1 MSARRADRDGALR
14 AWLRSHQRS
23 FSDSLASLLRRPL
36 ASLLTLSVLGLA
48 IALPVC
54 LAALVKE
61 ADRFASGLRD
71 SREINV
77 FFQPQLSQGEA
88 TQFAERWQRDR
99 RVASLSLR
107 SPDDGL
113 DELKQMRDLADALG
127 ALEHNPLPWVALIV
141 PQAGSDDQ
149 ALAAELRGL
158 PEVDLVQH
166 DAEWRER
173 LAAWLGLGR
182 RVAML
187 ASLVLGVG
195 VVLVVGNTVRLEIQG
210 RSEEIAVLRLLGA
223 SDRFVRRPFLY
234 LGACYGVFAGGLAL
248 AVAWTLAEAVA
259 APLQRLITSYGSE
272 FQPWLGEPWEWAG
285 VIAIALML
293 GWIGAY
299 LVVGQQLR
307 RAEVQA

>member
-1 MSARRADRDGALR
+1 MSARALDREGALR
-14 AWLRSHQRS
+14 AWLRHHQRS
-23 FSDSLASLLRRPL
+23 FVDSAGSLLRRPL

-71 SREINV
+71 SREINL
-77 FFQPQLSQGEA
+77 FFQPQLSAEEA
-88 TQFAERWQRDR
+88 TEFAGRWRSDA
-99 RVASLSLR
+99 RVAELTLR
-107 SPDDGL
+107 SPDQGL

-127 ALEHNPLPWVALIV
+127 ALERNPLPWVALIV
-141 PQAGSDDQ
+141 PRQGSDDHG
-149 ALAAELRGL
+149 LAEEFRQL

-173 LAAWLGLGR
+173 LAAWLDLGR
-182 RVAML
+182 RVAWL
-187 ASLVLGVG
+187 ASLLLGVG

-210 RSEEIAVLRLLGA
+210 RAEEIAVLRLLGA
-223 SDRFVRRPFLY
+223 SDRFIRRPFLY
-234 LGACYGVFAGGLAL
+234 LGACYGVCAGALAL
-248 AVAWTLAEAVA
+248 AVAWSLAEAVA

-285 VIAIALML
+285 VIAIAFVL
-293 GWIGAY
+293 GWIGAF